1 MSIINEALKKV
12 EKSIEGFPVKE
23 TKTAPQALRPGR
35 AINRYLVYA
44 LILCFGLFIE
54 NTFFL
59 FFFKP
64 QNAYP
69 VSKTPLYTPAQEDR
83 IQPLSAIT
91 DPVEEVIAENSPA
104 QTLQPALTQ
113 DTVAEN
119 EPPGP
124 TTALVLNGIFFSQGD
139 GYYALINNKI
149 VKVGDDIDGAIVK
162 HIDFDNVELE
172 SEAGSLVKLSRGR

>member
-23 TKTAPQALRPGR
+23 TRITPQALRPGR
-35 AINRYLVYA
+35 VINRYLVYA

-64 QNAYP
+64 QTFYP
-69 VSKTPLYTPAQEDR
+69 VPEITLYAPEQEGK
-83 IQPLSAIT
+83 IQPLSEIAG
-91 DPVEEVIAENSPA
+91 PVEQIAYKNSLP
-104 QTLQPALTQ
+104 QTLHPALTQ
-113 DTVAEN
+113 GATAEN
-119 EPPGP
+119 ETPALP
-124 TTALVLNGIFFSQGD
+124 ASLVLNGIFFSQDD
-139 GYYALINNKI
+139 GYYALVNNKI
-149 VKVGDDIDGAIVK
+149 VKVGDDIDGAKVR

-172 SEAGSLVKLSRGR
+172 SEAGLLVQLSRGR